1 MVTWETPEFSH
12 GCTKCTVTHTVV
24 PSERDS
30 GTSQVTATHQMTE
43 KIHGNRQEGLRGI
56 LAVNSPGTA
65 TYNWEGTPNS
75 QLLLRR
81 KGFGLHIEIPDL

>member
-1 MVTWETPEFSH
+1 M
-12 GCTKCTVTHTVV
+12 
-24 PSERDS
+24 
-30 GTSQVTATHQMTE
+30 TATHQMTE
-43 KIHGNRQEGLRGI
+43 KIHGNRQEGLRDI

-81 KGFGLHIEIPDL
+81 KGFRLHIEIPDLQASPGGMIPKSPTSDSQ

>member
-43 KIHGNRQEGLRGI
+43 KIHGNRQEGLRDI

-81 KGFGLHIEIPDL
+81 KGFGLHNEIPDL